1 MKWNKKTIDFFVDM
15 EEANGWSHTSYR
27 ILQYL
32 QANQIEYELDSIEKK
47 IEDRFGSSLA
57 ELFKDLTE
65 QVENKINKELYN
77 EWK

>member
-32 QANQIEYELDSIEKK
+32 LADQIEYDMNNK
-47 IEDRFGSSLA
+47 ILGIA

-65 QVENKINKELYN
+65 QVENKINKQLYN
-77 EWK
+77 EI

>member
-1 MKWNKKTIDFFVDM
+1 MKFHEETINFFVDM

-32 QANQIEYELDSIEKK
+32 LADQIEYDMGEGFEK
-47 IEDRFGSSLA
+47 GCQPLA

-65 QVENKINKELYN
+65 QVENKINKQLYD
-77 EWK
+77 EI

>member
-1 MKWNKKTIDFFVDM
+1 MKFHEETIDFFVDM

-32 QANQIEYELDSIEKK
+32 QADQIEYESNNDNESIQ
-47 IEDRFGSSLA
+47 D
-57 ELFKDLTE
+57 LFKDLTE

-77 EWK
+77 EI

>member
-32 QANQIEYELDSIEKK
+32 QADQIEYDEHLEVTINIVD
-47 IEDRFGSSLA
+47 
-57 ELFKDLTE
+57 LFKDLTE
-65 QVENKINKELYN
+65 QVENKINKQLYN
-77 EWK
+77 EI

>member
-32 QANQIEYELDSIEKK
+32 LADQIEYDSVTSERMGVVETVI
-47 IEDRFGSSLA
+47 
-57 ELFKDLTE
+57 LFKDLTE
-65 QVENKINKELYN
+65 QVENKINKQLYN
-77 EWK
+77 EI

>member
-32 QANQIEYELDSIEKK
+32 QADQIEYESNNDNESIQ
-47 IEDRFGSSLA
+47 D
-57 ELFKDLTE
+57 LFKDLTE
-65 QVENKINKELYN
+65 QVENKINKQLYN
-77 EWK
+77 EI

>member
-27 ILQYL
+27 ILEYL
-32 QANQIEYELDSIEKK
+32 LADQIEYDNGGLNFDNETGETFTIT
-47 IEDRFGSSLA
+47 

-65 QVENKINKELYN
+65 QVENKINKQLYN
-77 EWK
+77 EI

>member
-1 MKWNKKTIDFFVDM
+1 MKFHEETIDFFVDM

-32 QANQIEYELDSIEKK
+32 LADQIEYDMNKHNSNVSNK
-47 IEDRFGSSLA
+47 ILGIA

-65 QVENKINKELYN
+65 QVENKINKQLYN
-77 EWK
+77 EI

>member
-32 QANQIEYELDSIEKK
+32 QADQIEYDNGGLNYNNETGETFTIT
-47 IEDRFGSSLA
+47 

-65 QVENKINKELYN
+65 QVENKINKQLYN
-77 EWK
+77 EI

>member
-32 QANQIEYELDSIEKK
+32 QADQIEYDNGGLNYNNETGETLTTT
-47 IEDRFGSSLA
+47 

-65 QVENKINKELYN
+65 QVENKINEQLYN
-77 EWK
+77 EI

>member
-1 MKWNKKTIDFFVDM
+1 MKFHKETIEFFALM

-32 QANQIEYELDSIEKK
+32 LADQIEYNKSEN
-47 IEDRFGSSLA
+47 EDYNGQSLA

-65 QVENKINKELYN
+65 QVENKINKQLYD
-77 EWK
+77 EI

>member
-32 QANQIEYELDSIEKK
+32 LADQIEYDMNKHNSNVSNK
-47 IEDRFGSSLA
+47 ILGIA
-57 ELFKDLTE
+57 ELFRALTE
-65 QVENKINKELYN
+65 QVENKINTQLYD
-77 EWK
+77 EI

>member
-32 QANQIEYELDSIEKK
+32 QADQIEYDNGGLNFDNKTGETFTIT
-47 IEDRFGSSLA
+47 

-65 QVENKINKELYN
+65 QVENKINEQLYN
-77 EWK
+77 EI

>member
-1 MKWNKKTIDFFVDM
+1 MKWNEKTINFFVDM

-32 QANQIEYELDSIEKK
+32 QADQIEYELNDSKRPKK
-47 IEDRFGSSLA
+47 WFETPLA

-65 QVENKINKELYN
+65 QVENKINKQLYD
-77 EWK
+77 EI

>member
-1 MKWNKKTIDFFVDM
+1 MKWHKKTIDFFVDM

-32 QANQIEYELDSIEKK
+32 QADQIEYDNGGLNYNNETGETLTTT
-47 IEDRFGSSLA
+47 

-65 QVENKINKELYN
+65 QVENKINEQLYN
-77 EWK
+77 EI

>member
-1 MKWNKKTIDFFVDM
+1 MKWNKKTVDYFVDM

-32 QANQIEYELDSIEKK
+32 QANQIEFSSLNSIEKK
-47 IEDRFGSSLA
+47 IEDRFGTSLA

-65 QVENKINKELYN
+65 QVENKINKQLYD
-77 EWK
+77 E

>member
-32 QANQIEYELDSIEKK
+32 QADQIEYESNNDNESIQ
-47 IEDRFGSSLA
+47 D
-57 ELFKDLTE
+57 LFKDLTE
-65 QVENKINKELYN
+65 QVENKINEQLYN
-77 EWK
+77 EI